1 MNKRLLVLFLLSGIA
16 GLTTPGWA
24 QKPAGKAKSNSM
36 CECGYICANAKSNA
50 RCKVDR
56 CDGKKGTSQNR
67 KKGKERPKL
76 PTTPDA
82 GESATAN

>member
-1 MNKRLLVLFLLSGIA
+1 MKKRLLVLLLLSGIA
-16 GLTTPGWA
+16 GLAAPGWA
-24 QKPAGKAKSNSM
+24 QKPAGKAKSKSM

-56 CDGKKGTSQNR
+56 CDGKKGTSQKR
-67 KKGKERPKL
+67 KKGEEGQKVATSPA
-76 PTTPDA
+76 A